1 MKNHVSLDAIGED
14 TKPPESLPPFD
25 KFFHGMYDH
34 LEKMYDE
41 LMSKVTMM
49 APLLIKVEEILVA
62 SRSQRSPRLADYYR
76 HWEKKLFDAVVEMT
90 TANLETYSNFLRTK
104 SPRFAI
110 RSLLQM
116 NDVVL
121 DPEASVV
128 LDGSIRVVR
137 NLIDGTKRFVR
148 FYK

>member
-1 MKNHVSLDAIGED
+1 MIESEED
-14 TKPPESLPPFD
+14 VKPNDTLPAFD
-25 KFFHGMYDH
+25 DFFHDMYDH

-41 LMSKVTMM
+41 LMARVTMM
-49 APLLIKVEEILVA
+49 APLLIKTEEILVA
-62 SRSQRSPRLADYYR
+62 TRSQRSPRLADYYR

-90 TANLETYSNFLRTK
+90 TSNLEKYSRFLRTK
-104 SPRFAI
+104 SPRFAL

-116 NDVVL
+116 SDVVL
-121 DPEASVV
+121 DPEASTI

-148 FYK
+148 YYK